1 MRRSHGEL
9 YRLKSEGKIAGVCA
23 GLADYFGIE
32 TWLVRIICVSGILL
46 SGAFFVF
53 AYIALWFIL
62 EVKPGYEKGGKKT
75 VGASAYGQQGGQG
88 HHGHQG
94 HWQAQSDKEGKSD
107 INAHIRS
114 HFEDKPVVVKERV
127 WQAGEPPRQA
137 FHDIADKYK
146 DLEKRLQHLETYVT
160 STEFTVAREI
170 DRL

>member
-1 MRRSHGEL
+1 MRKFHGEL
-9 YRLKSEGKIAGVCA
+9 YRLKREGKIAGVCA

-32 TWLVRIICVSGILL
+32 TWLVRIICVSGVLL

-62 EVKPGYEKGGKKT
+62 EVKPGHEKDANQPGN
-75 VGASAYGQQGGQG
+75 Q
-88 HHGHQG
+88 GHQG
-94 HWQAQSDKEGKSD
+94 HWDEKFKGD

-114 HFEDKPVVVKERV
+114 HFEEKPVVVKERV
-127 WQAGEPPRQA
+127 WQAGEPPKQA

-146 DLEKRLQHLETYVT
+146 DLEKRLQNLETYVT

-170 DRL
+170 NRL